1 MARLAKIKAI
11 LAKRSAALPPKELFS
26 LMEQWFDTPIGQSLM
41 ASERE
46 LIEPVIDRIFGYHI
60 LQLGS
65 SHLSMLEDSPIRHQI
80 LFSPSSECSSTHPVA
95 DNEALPLVSDSV
107 DAVLVHHALDF
118 TLDSY
123 KLLRE
128 ATRVLMPGGKLLI
141 IGFNPIST
149 WRVRKALSWKTL
161 PPWNAR
167 YLTSSRVSDWLKLLD
182 FRIEQITHG
191 GFLLPFNSPRLLN
204 TAPRL
209 EGLGRSLAL
218 PMGAVYFI
226 VAAKDSMPVTPI
238 RPRWP
243 IISRPVIVRPV
254 GDAVGVG
261 RSRKLAKLKIVE
273 VPKNS
278 R

>member
-11 LAKRSAALPPKELFS
+11 LAKRSAALPPDKLFTE
-26 LMEQWFDTPIGQSLM
+26 MEQWFSTPMGQSLIS
-41 ASERE
+41 SERE

-65 SHLSMLEDSPIRHQI
+65 SPASMLQDSPIRHQI
-80 LFSPSSECSSTHPVA
+80 LFTPSSECSNSLPVA
-95 DNEALPLVSDSV
+95 DNEFLPLASNSV

-123 KLLRE
+123 RLLRE

-141 IGFNPIST
+141 IGFNPLST
-149 WRVRKALSWKTL
+149 WRVRKALSWKTI

-167 YLTSSRVSDWLKLLD
+167 YLSSSRVSDWLKLLD
-182 FRIEQITHG
+182 FHIDQVSHG
-191 GFLLPFNSPRLLN
+191 GFLLPFHSPRIL
-204 TAPRL
+204 ASAQRL
-209 EGLGRSLAL
+209 EGWGRKLSL

-226 VAAKDSMPVTPI
+226 VAAKDSMPITPV

-254 GDAVGVG
+254 GDAVGAG
-261 RSRKLAKLKIVE
+261 RSRKLAKLKVVE
-273 VPKNS
+273 VPK
-278 R
+278 RTT